1 MVKYKLFE
9 FMTKIGI
16 DKGQKNYL
24 RKNGLNP
31 KTVDSIIKGKSVT
44 IDTINALCKLLNC
57 QPGDIMEYVPD
68 IEQPKTNNV
77 HEKEQSVHEAEQSA
91 PEKVQEEPVLE
102 IVQSKQSKVH
112 RESDIDFKA
121 WIYDLY
127 MEYSE
132 KEHAELLKEIRLYGE
147 SKGNSAQDHKF
158 RIILLKHA
166 HIIEELPSK
175 GCYRLI
181 AE

>member
-1 MVKYKLFE
+1 MTASKARVRANAKYNAKTYDRLE
-9 FMTKIGI
+9 LKVL
-16 DKGQKNYL
+16 KGNKAIIQDYCKN
-24 RKNGLNP
+24 KN
-31 KTVDSIIKGKSVT
+31 ISVNNLIT
-44 IDTINALCKLLNC
+44 DLL
-57 QPGDIMEYVPD
+57 QERLTRDGYTFITRTTSD
-68 IEQPKTNNV
+68 
-77 HEKEQSVHEAEQSA
+77 AEQSKAGA
-91 PEKVQEEPVLE
+91 PKKVQEEPVLE

-112 RESDIDFKA
+112 RESDIDFKS

-158 RIILLKHA
+158 RIMLLKHA

>member
-1 MVKYKLFE
+1 MLKAINKYNKEKCDEFKIRLPKGNKEILKAYCKDKETTITKL
-9 FMTKIGI
+9 I
-16 DKGQKNYL
+16 Q
-24 RKNGLNP
+24 
-31 KTVDSIIKGKSVT
+31 S
-44 IDTINALCKLLNC
+44 LL
-57 QPGDIMEYVPD
+57 QERLTRDGYTFITRTTPD
-68 IEQPKTNNV
+68 
-77 HEKEQSVHEAEQSA
+77 AEQSEA
-91 PEKVQEEPVLE
+91 GSPEKVQEEPVLE
-102 IVQSKQSKVH
+102 IVQNKQSKVH

-127 MEYSE
+127 MEYSK
-132 KEHAELLKEIRLYGE
+132 KEHAELLKKIRLYGE

-158 RIILLKHA
+158 RIMLLKHA